1 MPDII
6 RSEVLGFCMGVKRA
20 VDMAEEALLEHEG
33 KKIFMLGPLIH
44 NEQALQALY
53 DKGLKLLSEDAI
65 EKSCDANAIVI
76 IRAHGT
82 TPTILERINKT
93 GALVIDTTCPK
104 VKASQKRA
112 EKYALQGAMVFIA
125 GDLGHGEV
133 TSISSYANE
142 KAIVIKD
149 RTEALSFLES
159 QEFLANSKKFDTAIL
174 ISQTTI
180 RKEEYDEIAEVLQ
193 NAIPSLQV
201 FNTICS
207 ATKERQ
213 VSLRELAKK
222 VDGILVIGGKH
233 SANTQRLF
241 SLAQE
246 LHKQSALIES
256 SDEIPESFYHLENI
270 GITAGASTAIKSIEE
285 VEERLRGRELLTKSP

>member
-1 MPDII
+1 MPNII

-33 KKIFMLGPLIH
+33 KNVFMLGPLIH

-76 IRAHGT
+76 IRAHGSS
-82 TPTILERINKT
+82 PAILERINKT
-93 GALVIDTTCPK
+93 GASIIDTTCPR

-112 EKYALQGAMVFIA
+112 EKYSLQAAMVFIA

-149 RTEALSFLES
+149 RAEALSFLES
-159 QEFLANSKKFDTAIL
+159 QEFLAKPQSFDTAIL

-213 VSLRELAKK
+213 LSLRELAKK

-256 SDEIPESFYHLENI
+256 ADEIPESFFHLENI
-270 GITAGASTAIKSIEE
+270 GITAGASTANKSIEE
-285 VEERLRGRELLTKSP
+285 VEEGLRGKL

>member
-1 MPDII
+1 MPNII

-33 KKIFMLGPLIH
+33 KKVFMLGPLIH

-65 EKSCDANAIVI
+65 EKNCDANAIVI
-76 IRAHGT
+76 IRAHGSS
-82 TPTILERINKT
+82 PNILERINKT
-93 GALVIDTTCPK
+93 GASIIDTTCPR

-112 EKYALQGAMVFIA
+112 EKHSLQGAMVFIA

-133 TSISSYANE
+133 TSISSYANK

-149 RTEALSFLES
+149 QAEALSFLG
-159 QEFLANSKKFDTAIL
+159 SKKFLSNPQSFDTAIL

-193 NAIPSLQV
+193 NTIPSLQV

-213 VSLRELAKK
+213 LSLRELAKK

-246 LHKQSALIES
+246 LHDKSALIES
-256 SDEIPESFYHLENI
+256 ADEIPESFFHLENI
-270 GITAGASTAIKSIEE
+270 GITAGASTANKSIEE
-285 VEERLRGRELLTKSP
+285 VEERLGNKL

>member
-53 DKGLKLLSEDAI
+53 DKGLKLLTEDAI

-112 EKYALQGAMVFIA
+112 EKYSLQGAMVFIA

-180 RKEEYDEIAEVLQ
+180 RKEE
-193 NAIPSLQV
+193 
-201 FNTICS
+201 
-207 ATKERQ
+207 
-213 VSLRELAKK
+213 
-222 VDGILVIGGKH
+222 
-233 SANTQRLF
+233 
-241 SLAQE
+241 
-246 LHKQSALIES
+246 
-256 SDEIPESFYHLENI
+256 
-270 GITAGASTAIKSIEE
+270 
-285 VEERLRGRELLTKSP
+285 

>member
-53 DKGLKLLSEDAI
+53 DKGLKLLTEDAI
-65 EKSCDANAIVI
+65 EKSCDANSIVI

-93 GALVIDTTCPK
+93 GASIIDTTCPR

-112 EKYALQGAMVFIA
+112 EKYSLQGAMVFIA

-193 NAIPSLQV
+193 NVIPSLQV

-285 VEERLRGRELLTKSP
+285 VEERLRGRELLTKNT

>member
-1 MPDII
+1 MPNII

-20 VDMAEEALLEHEG
+20 VDMAEDALVEHEG
-33 KKIFMLGPLIH
+33 KNVFMLGPLIH
-44 NEQALQALY
+44 NEQALQSLY

-76 IRAHGT
+76 IRAHGSS
-82 TPTILERINKT
+82 PAILERINKT
-93 GALVIDTTCPK
+93 GASIIDTTCPR

-112 EKYALQGAMVFIA
+112 DKHSLQGAMVFIA

-149 RTEALSFLES
+149 RAEALSFLES

-193 NAIPSLQV
+193 NAIPSLHV

-246 LHKQSALIES
+246 LHTQSALIES
-256 SDEIPESFYHLENI
+256 ADEIPESFFHLENI

-285 VEERLRGRELLTKSP
+285 VEEGLRGRELLTKNT

>member
-285 VEERLRGRELLTKSP
+285 VEERLRGRELLTKNT

>member
-44 NEQALQALY
+44 NEQALQSLY

-65 EKSCDANAIVI
+65 EKNCDANAIVI

-112 EKYALQGAMVFIA
+112 EKYSLQGAMVFIA

-193 NAIPSLQV
+193 NAIPSLHV

-256 SDEIPESFYHLENI
+256 ADEIPESFYHLENI

-285 VEERLRGRELLTKSP
+285 VEERLRGRELLTKNT